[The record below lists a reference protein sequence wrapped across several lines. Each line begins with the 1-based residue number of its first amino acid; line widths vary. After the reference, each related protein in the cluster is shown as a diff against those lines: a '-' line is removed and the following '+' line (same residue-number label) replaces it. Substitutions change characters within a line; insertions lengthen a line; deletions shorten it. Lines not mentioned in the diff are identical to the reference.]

1 MVNYQLVISNYQL
14 INSGCRLLKHYGLIA
29 IVFAMGLFA
38 LLPAVVLAQAPV
50 SPTEAMQAANQ
61 SYEEGKYSEAAEIY
75 ETMVNAGVI
84 DEIVYFNLGNAYYKQ
99 GDLGRAILN
108 YRRAQVIDPRDS
120 AAAENL
126 TIARLQ
132 TLDQIDVTNANP
144 LSNLVQYVEEWLT
157 LREAAVLALFLWW
170 IVSLF
175 VVAAI
180 LSRRLRKYCL
190 WVAAILGIFL
200 LAGIFSM
207 ANRYYARQTTPE
219 AVVVATEVDVTS
231 GPGASDQYV
240 VEFNL
245 HSGAEVLITEQRP
258 GWRNIALP
266 GNDFEGWVPVE
277 AVEQIEF

>member
-1 MVNYQLVISNYQL
+1 MNCERLIVNCQLNQVFDWK
-14 INSGCRLLKHYGLIA
+14 LKRFLVAG
-29 IVFAMGLFA
+29 IVFVMGLFA
-38 LLPAVVLAQAPV
+38 LLPGVVLAQAPV
-50 SPTEAMQAANQ
+50 SPTEAMRAANQ
-61 SYEEGKYSEAAEIY
+61 SYEEGKYAEAAEIY
-75 ETMVNAGVI
+75 ETMVNAGVV

-132 TLDQIDVTNANP
+132 TLDQIDATNVNP
-144 LSNLVQYVEEWLT
+144 FSNLVQYVEEWLT

-190 WVAAILGIFL
+190 WVAGILGIFL

-207 ANRYYARQTTPE
+207 ANRYYTRQTTPE

-231 GPGASDQYV
+231 GPGTADQYV
-240 VEFNL
+240 IEFNL
-245 HSGAEVLITEQRP
+245 HSGAEVLITDQRP
-258 GWRNIALP
+258 GWRNIALS
-266 GNDFEGWVPVE
+266 GNDFKGWVPAE
-277 AVEQIEF
+277 AVEQVEF

>member
-1 MVNYQLVISNYQL
+1 MKCEWLINNYQLKKFYLN
-14 INSGCRLLKHYGLIA
+14 RYGLSA
-29 IVFAMGLFA
+29 IVFVLGLLA

-50 SPTEAMQAANQ
+50 SPTEAMRVANQ
-61 SYEEGKYSEAAEIY
+61 NYEEGKFGEAVEVY
-75 ETMVNAGVI
+75 ETMINAGVV
-84 DEIVYFNLGNAYYKQ
+84 DETVYFNLGNAYYKQ

-108 YRRAQVIDPRDS
+108 YRRAQLLDPRDS
-120 AAAENL
+120 AVAENL

-132 TLDQIDVTNANP
+132 TLDQIDATNANP

-170 IVSLF
+170 VVSLF
-175 VVAAI
+175 VVVAI
-180 LSRRLRKYCL
+180 LSRRLRKTCL

-207 ANRYYARQTTPE
+207 GNRYYNRQTTPE
-219 AVVVATEVDVTS
+219 AVVVAAEVDVTS
-231 GPGASDQYV
+231 GPGSADQYV
-240 VEFNL
+240 IEFNL

>member
-1 MVNYQLVISNYQL
+1 MVNNQLSINNYQL
-14 INSGCRLLKHYGLIA
+14 INLYQRLVKGYGWLA
-29 IVFAMGLFA
+29 VVFITGLLA
-38 LLPAVVLAQAPV
+38 LLPVVVLAQAPV
-50 SPTEAMQAANQ
+50 SPIEAMRAANQ
-61 SYEEGKYSEAAEIY
+61 SYEEGKYAEAAEIY
-75 ETMVNAGVI
+75 ETMVNAGVV

-170 IVSLF
+170 IVSLL
-175 VVAAI
+175 VVVAI
-180 LSRRLRKYCL
+180 LSRRLRRYCL

-200 LAGIFSM
+200 LVGIFSM
-207 ANRYYARQTTPE
+207 ANRYYTRQTTPE

-245 HSGAEVLITEQRP
+245 HSGAEVLVTEQRP

-266 GNDFEGWVPVE
+266 GNDFKGWVPAE
-277 AVEQIEF
+277 AVEQVE

>member
-1 MVNYQLVISNYQL
+1 MVNNQLSINNYQL
-14 INSGCRLLKHYGLIA
+14 INLYQRLVKGYGRLA
-29 IVFAMGLFA
+29 VVFITGLLA
-38 LLPAVVLAQAPV
+38 LLPVVVLAQAPV
-50 SPTEAMQAANQ
+50 SPIEAMRAANQ
-61 SYEEGKYSEAAEIY
+61 SYEEGKYAEAAEIY
-75 ETMVNAGVI
+75 ETMVNAGVV

-170 IVSLF
+170 IVSLL
-175 VVAAI
+175 VVVAI
-180 LSRRLRKYCL
+180 LSRRLRRYCL

-200 LAGIFSM
+200 LVGIFSM
-207 ANRYYARQTTPE
+207 ANRYYTRQTTPE

-245 HSGAEVLITEQRP
+245 HSGAEVLVTEQRP

-266 GNDFEGWVPVE
+266 GNDFKGWVPAE
-277 AVEQIEF
+277 AVEQVE